1 MGDLLHWIFIG
12 VSAFLFGVFM
22 IMITP
27 IIVVSIDWIIDGRIT
42 AINMHQFMNILMFA
56 LRAGLPIGFLL
67 GWLLLD

>member
-1 MGDLLHWIFIG
+1 MGDLLEWIFIG
-12 VSAFLFGVFM
+12 ISAFLFGVFM

-42 AINMHQFMNILMFA
+42 VINMHQFMNILMFA